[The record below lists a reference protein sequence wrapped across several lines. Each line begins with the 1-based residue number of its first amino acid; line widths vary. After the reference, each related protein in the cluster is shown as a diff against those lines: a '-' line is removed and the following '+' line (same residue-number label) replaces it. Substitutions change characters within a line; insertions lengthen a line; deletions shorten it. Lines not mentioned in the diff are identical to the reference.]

1 MFSAEEI
8 LKLGAWEAE
17 KILPGTEEE
26 VRKAYRA
33 LAKSWHPDINDN
45 PLAAKVLAHLT
56 FLRDALVKKRP
67 SAADSTERLYAGTD
81 GVTIRFRYL
90 RKLAGEAGDILIGR
104 RSIAYEIPADFDD
117 LAAHEKAMV
126 DGLRFADDGMKGQ
139 MAHFLPKIE
148 KTVMTADKVVTIL
161 ARPADCVL
169 LSDLI
174 GFFGGR
180 IPAVHVAWLVSS
192 LENMCCYLEWLKVSH
207 GAISPTNVLVC
218 PERHSIVLVGGWG
231 FATRFGEAPL
241 AIPERTL
248 SKMPLLALDGARA
261 DPRTDLQLVRATAQ
275 DALGTPGGGGLMRDK
290 GVPEAVAR
298 WLLLPPK
305 AGAAADYES
314 WGRCLTEAW
323 GKRQFVKM
331 DADPRKI
338 YAN

>member
-8 LKLGAWEAE
+8 LKMGAWEAE
-17 KILPGTEEE
+17 KVLPGTEDD
-26 VRKAYRA
+26 VRKAYRD
-33 LAKSWHPDINDN
+33 LAKRWHPDLNDN
-45 PLAAKVLAHLT
+45 PLASKVLAHLT

-67 SAADSTERLYAGTD
+67 TAPASERLYTGTD

-90 RKLAGEAGDILIGR
+90 RKLAGEAGDILVGR
-104 RSIAYEIPADFDD
+104 RSIAYEMPADFDD
-117 LAAHEKAMV
+117 VAANEKEMIA
-126 DGLRFADDGMKGQ
+126 GLRFADDGMKGQ
-139 MAHFLPKIE
+139 MANFLPKLE
-148 KTVMTADKVVTIL
+148 RTVRTADKMVSIL
-161 ARPADCVL
+161 TRPADCVL

-180 IPAVHVAWLVSS
+180 IPAVHVAWIVSS

-231 FATRFGEAPL
+231 FATKFGAAPL
-241 AIPERTL
+241 AVPERTL
-248 SKMPLLALDGARA
+248 SKVPFLALDGATA
-261 DPRTDLQLVRATAQ
+261 DPKTDLQLVRATAQ
-275 DALGTPGGGGLMRDK
+275 DALGTPGGGGLMMDK
-290 GVPEAVAR
+290 GVPEPVAR

-305 AGAAADYES
+305 AGAGADYES

-331 DADPRKI
+331 DADPRTI

>member
-17 KILPGTEEE
+17 KVLPGTEDE
-26 VRKAYRA
+26 VRKAYRD
-33 LAKSWHPDINDN
+33 LAKRWHPDINDN

-67 SAADSTERLYAGTD
+67 AAPASERLYTGTD

-90 RKLAGEAGDILIGR
+90 RKLAGEAGDILVGR
-104 RSIAYEIPADFDD
+104 RSIAYEMPADFDD
-117 LAAHEKAMV
+117 VAANEKAMIA
-126 DGLRFADDGMKGQ
+126 GLRFADDGMKGQ
-139 MAHFLPKIE
+139 MANFLPKLE
-148 KTVMTADKVVTIL
+148 RTVRTADRMVSIL
-161 ARPADCVL
+161 SRPADCVL

-180 IPAVHVAWLVSS
+180 IPAVHVAWIVSS

-231 FATRFGEAPL
+231 FATKFGAAPL
-241 AIPERTL
+241 AVPERTL
-248 SKMPLLALDGARA
+248 SKVPFLALDGATA
-261 DPRTDLQLVRATAQ
+261 DPKTDLQLVRATAQ
-275 DALGTPGGGGLMRDK
+275 DALGTPGGGGLMMDK
-290 GVPEAVAR
+290 GVPEPVAR

>member
-1 MFSAEEI
+1 M
-8 LKLGAWEAE
+8 
-17 KILPGTEEE
+17 
-26 VRKAYRA
+26 KA
-33 LAKSWHPDINDN
+33 
-45 PLAAKVLAHLT
+45 
-56 FLRDALVKKRP
+56 
-67 SAADSTERLYAGTD
+67 
-81 GVTIRFRYL
+81 
-90 RKLAGEAGDILIGR
+90 
-104 RSIAYEIPADFDD
+104 
-117 LAAHEKAMV
+117 
-126 DGLRFADDGMKGQ
+126 Q

-148 KTVMTADKVVTIL
+148 KTVRTADKVVTIL
-161 ARPADCVL
+161 ARPTDCVL
-169 LSDLI
+169 LADLI

-218 PERHSIVLVGGWG
+218 PDRHSIVLVGGWG

-241 AIPERTL
+241 AVPERTL

-290 GVPEAVAR
+290 GVPEPVAR

-314 WGRCLTEAW
+314 WGKCLTEAW

>member
-17 KILPGTEEE
+17 KVLPGTEEE
-26 VRKAYRA
+26 VRKAYRD
-33 LAKSWHPDINDN
+33 LAKRWHPDINDN

-67 SAADSTERLYAGTD
+67 SAAEPTERLYSGTD

-90 RKLAGEAGDILIGR
+90 RRLAGEAGDILIGR
-104 RSIAYEIPADFDD
+104 RSIAYEMPSDFDD
-117 LAAHEKAMV
+117 VAAHEKAMI
-126 DGLRFADDGMKGQ
+126 DGLRFADDGMKAQ

-148 KTVMTADKVVTIL
+148 KTVRTVDKVVTIL
-161 ARPADCVL
+161 SRPADCVL

-231 FATRFGEAPL
+231 FATRFGEVPL
-241 AIPERTL
+241 AVPERTL
-248 SKMPLLALDGARA
+248 SKMPQLALDGARA
-261 DPRTDLQLVRATAQ
+261 DPKTDLQLVRATAQ

-290 GVPEAVAR
+290 GVPEPVAR